1 MNVRELRGTELV
13 MKQPSK
19 GRVVRAL
26 DSAEASFVA
35 ERELLGMRDKSIP
48 RTIFVACGQPEDLR
62 KRLVSCFTCCKTRYE
77 HRFVDRA
84 VVTVNTKRNYV
95 LRSLRHERAF
105 ECRKRSSF

>member
-48 RTIFVACGQPEDLR
+48 RTIFVACGDPKVSGRDSSLVVR
-62 KRLVSCFTCCKTRYE
+62 VVKRET
-77 HRFVDRA
+77 
-84 VVTVNTKRNYV
+84 NTA
-95 LRSLRHERAF
+95 S
-105 ECRKRSSF
+105 

>member
-35 ERELLGMRDKSIP
+35 ERELLGMRDKSN
-48 RTIFVACGQPEDLR
+48 E
-62 KRLVSCFTCCKTRYE
+62 S
-77 HRFVDRA
+77 
-84 VVTVNTKRNYV
+84 
-95 LRSLRHERAF
+95 
-105 ECRKRSSF
+105 

>member
-19 GRVVRAL
+19 GRVVRPL
-26 DSAEASFVA
+26 DSAEARFVA

-62 KRLVSCFTCCKTRYE
+62 KRLVSCFTCCKTRNE
-77 HRFVDRA
+77 HCFVI
-84 VVTVNTKRNYV
+84 V
-95 LRSLRHERAF
+95 L
-105 ECRKRSSF
+105 